1 MYHFDYS
8 RSNPRGDSISPGDL
22 DLKEGHDPLE
32 AQTLQLSAGSATR
45 LKDTPHSCCSGQRN
59 FQVHNENAQT
69 VNEP

>member
-32 AQTLQLSAGSATR
+32 AQTLQLSAGSGHA
-45 LKDTPHSCCSGQRN
+45 
-59 FQVHNENAQT
+59 
-69 VNEP
+69 